1 MGQASRFPEIVMALS
16 RNSSGLLTI
25 NVNTRRISCGF
36 RIMTVIIDVLI
47 ALPLSTK
54 GVMIP
59 TAAVASEIL
68 IPNGSEAHPR
78 FASP

>member
-1 MGQASRFPEIVMALS
+1 MALS
-16 RNSSGLLTI
+16 RNSPGLHTI
-25 NVNTRRISCGF
+25 NVDTRRISCGF
-36 RIMTVIIDVLI
+36 RIMSVIIDVLI

-54 GVMIP
+54 GGMTP
-59 TAAVASEIL
+59 TAAVASDSK

>member
-1 MGQASRFPEIVMALS
+1 
-16 RNSSGLLTI
+16 
-25 NVNTRRISCGF
+25 
-36 RIMTVIIDVLI
+36 MTVIIDVLI